1 MKFLQNVPIRV
12 KVLLAPILLVA
23 GLLILALLGVYGLTQ
38 QNATLESIRED
49 MIVRI
54 RAVDD
59 FALLSE
65 EVQSDVFQIAVLQS
79 MNLPVENILPIQERL
94 ETRLNKLNILYGQM
108 LIHWDLDAGE
118 KEHLVQIEEPLD
130 TFQQHAVQA
139 ARMVLNNQALG
150 VQLVRSSTI
159 SFGKLQAALD
169 ELRDH
174 EETRI
179 SQANQ
184 SARQRAQSLTSWIGV
199 TIIGILLVAG
209 LTALISTRL
218 ITRPIRAM
226 TELMTRL
233 AAGDLDIEVAERG
246 RQDEIGT
253 MARAVEVFRKNAL
266 EKETAEMAL
275 QESRRALETLLGNLP
290 GMAYRCDNDPDWPM
304 RFVSQGCLALTGYPP
319 ADLLDNARVAYAQ
332 LIHPDDREGIWEN
345 VQASL
350 EKNHFFELTYRI
362 RTANN
367 EEKWVWERGEGVFS
381 GDGELVALE
390 GFIIDITERKRAE
403 VALKKSEERF
413 RAAFRT
419 SPDSININRL
429 EDGLYVDINEG
440 FTAITGYT
448 REDTLGIPSTDIN
461 IWEDPEDRARL
472 VAELTAQGFVNNLEA
487 RFRMKD
493 GHVITGLMSAK
504 ILMLDDVPHVLS
516 ITRDIEELKQ
526 ARMALQKYSERLEE
540 MVEARTADLV
550 VANKELEAFS
560 YSVAHDLRSPLR
572 GIDGWSHALLEE
584 YGDQLDEQAHQYLDR
599 VRSQAQI
606 MGHLIDDLLALARIN
621 RHQMRR
627 QPIDL
632 TALVQSIAAHLQ
644 EEQPQRQVEF
654 VIQEGVTTQGDAYLL
669 EIALTHLLSNAFKF
683 SGPHSPARIEFGQT
697 SVEGQPAYFVC
708 DNGVG
713 FDMAHVSKLFGAFQR
728 LHAPTEFPGTGIGL
742 TIVQRI
748 VYRHGGRVWAE
759 ADPGHG
765 ATFRFTLKE
774 EA

>member
-1 MKFLQNVPIRV
+1 MKFLQNVPIRI
-12 KVLLAPILLVA
+12 KVLLAPLLLVA

-38 QNATLESIRED
+38 QNATLKTIRED
-49 MIVRI
+49 VIVRI

-79 MNLPVENILPIQERL
+79 MNLPVENILPIQDRL
-94 ETRLNKLNILYGQM
+94 ETRLSNLNILYGQM

-118 KEHLVQIEEPLD
+118 KEHLVQIKEPLD
-130 TFQQHAVQA
+130 TFQQQAVQA
-139 ARMVLNNQALG
+139 ARMVLDNRALG
-150 VQLVRSSTI
+150 VQLVRSSTV

-179 SQANQ
+179 FQANQ
-184 SARQRAQSLTSWIGV
+184 TARQRTQSLTNWIGI
-199 TIIGILLVAG
+199 TIIAILLVAG
-209 LTALISTRL
+209 STTLISTRL

-233 AAGDLDIEVAERG
+233 AAGDLNIKVAERD

-345 VQASL
+345 VQTAL
-350 EKNHFFELTYRI
+350 EEDHSFELTYRI

-367 EEKWVWERGEGVFS
+367 QEKWVWERGEGIFS
-381 GDGELVALE
+381 GNGDLVALE

-403 VALKKSEERF
+403 MALQKSEERF

-448 REDTLGIPSTDIN
+448 REDMLGTTSTEIN

-472 VAELTAQGFVNNLEA
+472 VAELKAQGFVNNLEA

-504 ILMLDDVPHVLS
+504 ILTLDDVPHILS

-526 ARMALQKYSERLEE
+526 ARMALQKYSEQLEE
-540 MVEARTADLV
+540 MVEVRTADLV

-584 YGDQLDEQAHQYLDR
+584 YGDQLDEQALQYLDR
-599 VRSQAQI
+599 VRSQAQT

-632 TALVQSIAAHLQ
+632 TALVQSIATRLQ
-644 EEQPQRQVEF
+644 EQTQRQVEF

-669 EIALTHLLSNAFKF
+669 EIALTHLLGNAFKF

-697 SVEGQPAYFVC
+697 SVKGQPAYFVC

-713 FDMAHVSKLFGAFQR
+713 FDMAHVSKLFDAFQR

-748 VYRHGGRVWAE
+748 IYRHGGRVWAE
-759 ADPGHG
+759 ADPGQG